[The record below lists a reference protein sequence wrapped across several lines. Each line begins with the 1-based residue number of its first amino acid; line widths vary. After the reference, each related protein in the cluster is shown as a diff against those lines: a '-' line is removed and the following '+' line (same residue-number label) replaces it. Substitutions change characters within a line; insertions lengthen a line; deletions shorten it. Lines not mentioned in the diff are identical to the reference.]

1 MHKKILS
8 APRGRAE
15 SPALSPQLRAPISIF
30 AHMKYLVQLLAAG
43 LLLAPAAQAQTK
55 LTIPPLSPAT
65 HIHQSFSTSYIDL
78 TYSRPS
84 LRGRVAFG
92 NLVPNGTVWRTGANT
107 ITKVHFGEEVKING
121 QVVPA
126 GAYALLAIPDAK
138 EWTFILNRDTAQ
150 WGTYEYKQAL
160 DVLRVKAKP
169 MKLAAPVETMSLTV
183 ENLRPA
189 SADLVISWDRT
200 QVSLPLTADPDR
212 LVMGQIAQAMK
223 GEKKPYVTAWQ
234 YYYDA
239 GKDLTPAVGWTEEF
253 IKANPESAYYGYYW
267 KAKLLQKQ
275 GKNKEAIEAAN
286 KSLELVK
293 LDKNEVSKSEY
304 VRLNQEVLAAAR
316 K

>member
-1 MHKKILS
+1 MKH
-8 APRGRAE
+8 
-15 SPALSPQLRAPISIF
+15 AL
-30 AHMKYLVQLLAAG
+30 QLLATG
-43 LLLAPAAQAQTK
+43 LLLASAAQAQTK

-65 HIHQSFSTSYIDL
+65 HIRQSFSTSYIDL

-107 ITKVHFGEEVKING
+107 ITKVRFGEEVKING
-121 QVVPA
+121 QTVPA
-126 GAYALLAIPDAK
+126 GAYALLTIPDAK

-169 MKLAAPVETMSLTV
+169 TKLVTAVETMSLTV

-189 SADLVISWDRT
+189 SADLVVSWDRT
-200 QVSLPLTADPDR
+200 QVALPIVADPDR
-212 LVMGQIAQAMK
+212 IVMGQIEQAMK
-223 GEKKPYVTAWQ
+223 GEKKPYVTAAQ
-234 YYYDA
+234 YYFNT
-239 GKDLTPAVGWTEEF
+239 GKDLTPALGWLDEYIT
-253 IKANPESAYYGYYW
+253 ANPTRYNGYYW
-267 KAKLLQKQ
+267 KGKLLQKQ

-293 LDKNEVSKSEY
+293 SDKNDVSRTEY
-304 VRLNQEVLAAAR
+304 VRLNQEVLAAAGA
-316 K
+316 KK

>member
-1 MHKKILS
+1 MKH
-8 APRGRAE
+8 
-15 SPALSPQLRAPISIF
+15 AL
-30 AHMKYLVQLLAAG
+30 QLLATG
-43 LLLAPAAQAQTK
+43 LLLASAAQAQTK

-65 HIHQSFSTSYIDL
+65 HIRQSFSTSYIDL

-107 ITKVHFGEEVKING
+107 ITKVRFGEEVKING
-121 QVVPA
+121 QTVPA
-126 GAYALLAIPDAK
+126 GAYALLTIPDAK

-169 MKLAAPVETMSLTV
+169 TKLAAAVETMSLTL

-189 SADLVISWDRT
+189 SADLVVTWDRT
-200 QVSLPLTADPDR
+200 QVALPIVADPDR
-212 LVMGQIAQAMK
+212 IVMGQIEQAMK
-223 GEKKPYVTAWQ
+223 GEKKPYVTAAQ
-234 YYYDA
+234 YYFNT
-239 GKDLTPAVGWTEEF
+239 GKDLTPALGWLDEY
-253 IKANPESAYYGYYW
+253 IAANPTRYNGYYW
-267 KAKLLQKQ
+267 KGKLLQKQ

-293 LDKNEVSKSEY
+293 SDKNDVSRTEY
-304 VRLNQEVLAAAR
+304 VRLNQEVLAAAGA
-316 K
+316 KK

>member
-1 MHKKILS
+1 
-8 APRGRAE
+8 
-15 SPALSPQLRAPISIF
+15 
-30 AHMKYLVQLLAAG
+30 MKQFIPLLAAG
-43 LLLAPAAQAQTK
+43 LLLVATAQAQTK

-65 HIHQSFSTSYIDL
+65 HIHQDFSTSYIDL

-92 NLVPNGTVWRTGANT
+92 GVVPNGTVWRTGANT
-107 ITKVHFGEEVKING
+107 ITKVRFGEEVKING

-126 GAYALLAIPDAK
+126 GAYALLAIPDAR

-169 MKLAAPVETMSLTV
+169 TKLAAPVETMSLTV
-183 ENLRPA
+183 ENLKPA

-200 QVSLPLTADPDR
+200 QVALPLTADPDR
-212 LVMGQIAQAMK
+212 LVMGQIAQAMQ
-223 GEKKPYVTAWQ
+223 GEKKPYVTAAQ
-234 YYYDA
+234 YYYNT
-239 GKDLTPAVGWTEEF
+239 GKDLTPAIGWIDEF
-253 IKANPESAYYGYYW
+253 IVKNPDSGYYGYYW

-275 GKNKEAIEAAN
+275 GKNKEAIAAAN

-293 LDKNEVSKSEY
+293 ADKNDVSRTEY
-304 VRLNQEVLAAAR
+304 TRLNQEVLAAAGA
-316 K
+316 KK

>member
-1 MHKKILS
+1 
-8 APRGRAE
+8 
-15 SPALSPQLRAPISIF
+15 
-30 AHMKYLVQLLAAG
+30 MKQFIPLLAAG
-43 LLLAPAAQAQTK
+43 LLLVATAQAQTK

-65 HIHQSFSTSYIDL
+65 HIHQDFSTSYIDL

-92 NLVPNGTVWRTGANT
+92 GVVPNGTVWRTGANT
-107 ITKVHFGEEVKING
+107 ITKVRFGEEVKING

-126 GAYALLAIPDAK
+126 GAYALLAIPDAR

-169 MKLAAPVETMSLTV
+169 TKLAAPVETMSLTV
-183 ENLRPA
+183 ENLKPA

-200 QVSLPLTADPDR
+200 QVALPLTADPDR
-212 LVMGQIAQAMK
+212 LVMGQIAQAMQ
-223 GEKKPYVTAWQ
+223 GEKKPYVTAAQ
-234 YYYDA
+234 YYYNT
-239 GKDLTPAVGWTEEF
+239 GKDLTPAIGWIDDF
-253 IKANPESAYYGYYW
+253 IVKNPDSGYYGYYW

-275 GKNKEAIEAAN
+275 GKNKEAIAAAN

-293 LDKNEVSKSEY
+293 ADKNDVSRTEY
-304 VRLNQEVLAAAR
+304 TRLNQEVLAAAGA
-316 K
+316 KK

>member
-1 MHKKILS
+1 MKH
-8 APRGRAE
+8 
-15 SPALSPQLRAPISIF
+15 AL
-30 AHMKYLVQLLAAG
+30 QLLATG
-43 LLLAPAAQAQTK
+43 LLLASAAQAQTK

-65 HIHQSFSTSYIDL
+65 HIRQSFSTSYIDL

-107 ITKVHFGEEVKING
+107 ITKVRFGEEVKING
-121 QVVPA
+121 QTVPA
-126 GAYALLAIPDAK
+126 GAYALLTIPDAK

-169 MKLAAPVETMSLTV
+169 TKLAAAVETMSLTV

-189 SADLVISWDRT
+189 SADLVVTWDRT
-200 QVSLPLTADPDR
+200 QVALPIVADPDR
-212 LVMGQIAQAMK
+212 IVMGQIEQAMK
-223 GEKKPYVTAWQ
+223 GEKKPYVTAAQ
-234 YYYDA
+234 YYFNT
-239 GKDLTPAVGWTEEF
+239 GKDLTPALGWLDEY
-253 IKANPESAYYGYYW
+253 IAANPTRYNGYYW
-267 KAKLLQKQ
+267 KGKLLQKQ

-293 LDKNEVSKSEY
+293 SDKNDVSRTEY
-304 VRLNQEVLAAAR
+304 VRLNQEVLAAAGA
-316 K
+316 KK

>member
-1 MHKKILS
+1 MKH
-8 APRGRAE
+8 
-15 SPALSPQLRAPISIF
+15 AL
-30 AHMKYLVQLLAAG
+30 HLLATG
-43 LLLAPAAQAQTK
+43 LLLASAAQAQTK

-65 HIHQSFSTSYIDL
+65 HIRQSFSTSYIDL

-107 ITKVHFGEEVKING
+107 ITKVRFGEEVKING
-121 QVVPA
+121 QTVPA
-126 GAYALLAIPDAK
+126 GAYALLTIPDAK

-169 MKLAAPVETMSLTV
+169 TKLATAVETMSLTV

-189 SADLVISWDRT
+189 SADLVVSWDRT
-200 QVSLPLTADPDR
+200 QVALPIVADPDR
-212 LVMGQIAQAMK
+212 IVMGQIEQAMK
-223 GEKKPYVTAWQ
+223 GEKKPYVTAAQ
-234 YYYDA
+234 YYFNT
-239 GKDLTPAVGWTEEF
+239 GKDLTPALGWLDEY
-253 IKANPESAYYGYYW
+253 IAANPTRYNGYYW
-267 KAKLLQKQ
+267 KGKLLQKQ

-293 LDKNEVSKSEY
+293 SDKNDVSRTEY
-304 VRLNQEVLAAAR
+304 VRLNQEVLAAAGA
-316 K
+316 KK

>member
-1 MHKKILS
+1 MKH
-8 APRGRAE
+8 
-15 SPALSPQLRAPISIF
+15 AL
-30 AHMKYLVQLLAAG
+30 QLLAAC
-43 LLLAPAAQAQTK
+43 LFLAPAAQAQTK

-65 HIHQSFSTSYIDL
+65 HIRQSFSTSYIDL

-107 ITKVHFGEEVKING
+107 ITKVRFGEEVKING
-121 QVVPA
+121 QAVPA

-169 MKLAAPVETMSLTV
+169 TKLASAVETMSLTV

-189 SADLVISWDRT
+189 SADLVVTWDRT
-200 QVSLPLTADPDR
+200 QVSLPIVADPDR
-212 LVMGQIAQAMK
+212 IVMGQIEQAMK
-223 GEKKPYVTAWQ
+223 GEKKPYITAAQ
-234 YYYDA
+234 YYFNT
-239 GKDLTPAVGWTEEF
+239 GKDLTPALGWVDEA
-253 IKANPESAYYGYYW
+253 IKANPSYYGYYW

-293 LDKNEVSKSEY
+293 ADKNDVSRTEY
-304 VRLNQEVLAAAR
+304 MRLNQEVLAAAGA
-316 K
+316 KK